1 MPFFQKIG
9 GNDGRVGNIDSS
21 TRSVECLMLKQ
32 TRYVYKKVELS
43 SLINKE
49 TIKEEIDLDAEL
61 DRIDDHSR
69 DENPYKELIVNNAIK
84 VESALS
90 QMEQWSILS
99 NVINYVQYSKNPKDF
114 HAMTIRPVNNKK
126 LNLVSKDKD
135 KDDISLRV
143 NLIDVPNGLKEEYL
157 DRYEG
162 VISER
167 LNTTRFDENTDLS
180 TTYLGKLRM
189 A

>member
-1 MPFFQKIG
+1 MPFSQIIG

-21 TRSVECLMLKQ
+21 TISVEHLMLKQ
-32 TRYVYKKVELS
+32 TKYIYKKVELG

-49 TIKEEIDLDAEL
+49 TLKEEINLDAEL
-61 DRIDDHSR
+61 DRVDDDSR
-69 DENPYKELIVNNAIK
+69 DENPYQEIIVNNVIK

-90 QMEQWSILS
+90 QMKQWSILS
-99 NVINYVQYSKNPKDF
+99 NVINYVQYSKNPKGF
-114 HAMTIRPVNNKK
+114 YTVTVRPINNKK

-135 KDDISLRV
+135 KDDISLRID
-143 NLIDVPNGLKEEYL
+143 LADVPTGSKEEYL

-162 VISER
+162 VMSEI

-180 TTYLGKLRM
+180 TTYLGKFRM
-189 A
+189 T